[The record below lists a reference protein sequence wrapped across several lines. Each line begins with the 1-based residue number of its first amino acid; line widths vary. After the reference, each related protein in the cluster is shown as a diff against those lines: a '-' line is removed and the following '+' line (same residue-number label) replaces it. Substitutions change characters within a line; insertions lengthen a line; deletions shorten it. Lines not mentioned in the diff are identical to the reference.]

1 MSVKKKV
8 DITITVEE
16 DHLEWIQGIAEQYD
30 FLDESKAIR
39 VLFDYAIED
48 GDKEEI
54 FSEDNMRCRHC

>member
-1 MSVKKKV
+1 VKKKV

-30 FLDESKAIR
+30 FLDESKTIR

-48 GDKEEI
+48 GDQEEI